1 MQSMKRNWKGEW
13 RNTMRKQMAKKFFGF
28 LWLMRIPIVCVSI
41 LLAMISLNFC
51 CRYNFSYIVP
61 LACIIMAGY
70 IQNDILDYRIDK
82 ISASNRPL
90 PSGNVSVKAAKRLY
104 WILVVLGMVYGVILQ
119 QVFYLI
125 YLCAILGAFYIY
137 TKYCKSNWLLKNLF
151 TAFTST
157 TVIFIP
163 IIFDERLNI
172 KVICLGNVAFF
183 FTLGREILMDIRD
196 REGDRVIINVK
207 RPPVAFGH
215 TLSVLFLFI
224 SFIVKEIY
232 FFEADIMRY
241 IVYILIVL
249 VIYFLF
255 IKKKSKYWVA
265 SESIKVVFLYDLAKI
280 YMGSG

>member
-1 MQSMKRNWKGEW
+1 MLGKR
-13 RNTMRKQMAKKFFGF
+13 
-28 LWLMRIPIVCVSI
+28 S
-41 LLAMISLNFC
+41 
-51 CRYNFSYIVP
+51 
-61 LACIIMAGY
+61 
-70 IQNDILDYRIDK
+70 
-82 ISASNRPL
+82 
-90 PSGNVSVKAAKRLY
+90 
-104 WILVVLGMVYGVILQ
+104 
-119 QVFYLI
+119 
-125 YLCAILGAFYIY
+125 
-137 TKYCKSNWLLKNLF
+137 
-151 TAFTST
+151 
-157 TVIFIP
+157 
-163 IIFDERLNI
+163 
-172 KVICLGNVAFF
+172 FF